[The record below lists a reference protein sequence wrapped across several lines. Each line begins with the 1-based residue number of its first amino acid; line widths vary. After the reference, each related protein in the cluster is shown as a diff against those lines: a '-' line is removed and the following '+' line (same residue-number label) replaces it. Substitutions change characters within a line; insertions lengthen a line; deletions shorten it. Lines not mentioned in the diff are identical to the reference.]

1 MLFLTGFLWR
11 DKETTLCFSYT
22 TFLKMFQPDFL
33 FFLLLTEAGVIVLVI
48 ELALSEDS
56 NCPNFAESFCF
67 TFCQILSVE
76 QMLSHQQ
83 KHKPTLFGFEI
94 KYGKC

>member
-1 MLFLTGFLWR
+1 MLFLTGFLWK

-22 TFLKMFQPDFL
+22 ISSECFSLI
-33 FFLLLTEAGVIVLVI
+33 FFNFFTEAGVIVLVI